1 MNEIKIRR
9 ARARDITRIRDLGKG
24 MKEFACSQSVKFYSR
39 EELEEWIKKPKDN
52 ILLVAEINK
61 KMVGFLYAKIMVRE
75 WCMIDNIGVKQE
87 WRKKGIGKILLGEL
101 FKILKNK
108 KVNFVQL
115 LTNLKHKK
123 TINFWK
129 SRKFKE
135 GEKFLW
141 LEKII
146 DV

>member
-9 ARARDITRIRDLGKG
+9 ARVRDISGIRGLGKT
-24 MKEFACSQSVKFYSR
+24 MEEFVCSPSVKFYSR
-39 EELEEWIKKPKDN
+39 EELKEWIKKPKDN

-61 KMVGFLYAKIMVRE
+61 KIEGFLYAKIMARE
-75 WCMIDNIGVKQE
+75 WCMIDNIGVKQD
-87 WRKKGIGKILLGEL
+87 WRKKGIGKILLEEL
-101 FKILKNK
+101 FKILKSK

-115 LTNLKHKK
+115 FANLKHKK

-129 SRKFKE
+129 NRKFNE